1 MTVFHRFALLMALVG
16 AGLAATPAKA
26 NKVAAR
32 CEVIPESMAAY
43 PPSIGETKFPPHT
56 MKPAHDVRLRVVV
69 GANGTAIN
77 VDAESTE
84 NPEPARRSA
93 SLWRYRC
100 DGNQGGTAEWV
111 LHYPAQKCL
120 FNISSKNLNPP
131 RYPSEAFKAGVE
143 GTVLLALQPQG
154 NGLPPGRAYLAQG
167 SGSSLLDESALDD
180 SKRWSF
186 YCVGPIDES
195 EPAQEVPVKY
205 FLY

>member
-1 MTVFHRFALLMALVG
+1 MTVFHRYALLMALVG
-16 AGLAATPAKA
+16 TGLAAAPAKA
-26 NKVAAR
+26 ENVAAR

-43 PPSIGETKFPPHT
+43 PPSVGELKSPTRT

-111 LHYPAQKCL
+111 LHYPAQKCQI
-120 FNISSKNLNPP
+120 NISSKNFNPP
-131 RYPSEAFKAGVE
+131 RYPTEAFKAGVE

-154 NGLPPGRAYLAQG
+154 NGLLTGRAYVAQG
-167 SGSSLLDESALDD
+167 SGSTLLDEAALDG

-186 YCVGPIDES
+186 FCIGPIDGS
-195 EPAQEVPVKY
+195 EPAQEVPVDY
-205 FLY
+205 LLY